1 MTELEMVLIILM
13 MVAFTLVLYI
23 VLLRNKNKAYKK
35 ELELKKHFIDPSDS
49 PTVIKLKCID
59 KKLEDLG
66 KRL

>member
-1 MTELEMVLIILM
+1 MTELELVLIILM

-23 VLLRNKNKAYKK
+23 VLLRNNVKMYKR
-35 ELELKKHFIDPSDS
+35 ELELKKHYIDPSDS

-59 KKLEDLG
+59 KQLEDIG